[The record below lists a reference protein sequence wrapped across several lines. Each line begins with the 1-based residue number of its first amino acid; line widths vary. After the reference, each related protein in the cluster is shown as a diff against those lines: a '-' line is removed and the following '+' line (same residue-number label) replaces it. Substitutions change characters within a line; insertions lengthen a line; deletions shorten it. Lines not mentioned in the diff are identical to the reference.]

1 MPNRQGQSNEPPPT
15 LPSTLPDPSLDLDDI
30 DEGSPRRD
38 GGGAPQS
45 ASPPAGRS
53 APLREGEK
61 VAEWNDD
68 AQDEEPP
75 GFSPD
80 GSDEPDER

>member
-1 MPNRQGQSNEPPPT
+1 MPNRQGHTNEPSN

-38 GGGAPQS
+38 GGGAPQT
-45 ASPPAGRS
+45 AAPKPGA

-61 VAEWNDD
+61 VAEWSDD
-68 AQDEEPP
+68 AQDDEPP
-75 GFSPD
+75 GFD
-80 GSDEPDER
+80 ADESGEPEER